1 MFVDVP
7 EVFLHRD
14 VVDFRKSINGLV
26 GIVEGDLERDA
37 YSGALFVFCNKSR
50 DKLKIIYWDKT
61 GKADVVL
68 SLIGKL
74 YGIEAHIKAK
84 SSDEK
89 YQTRQEKSKPIIDKI
104 NQWIIDNREKTAK
117 KESIKKVL

>member
-1 MFVDVP
+1 MKMFVDVP

-104 NQWIIDNREKTAK
+104 NQWIIEKKQLK
-117 KESIKKVL
+117 KNQ